1 MTFSQSKKQK
11 VGKGDKKGQINVGKG
26 VKKAA
31 ENVGKSKN
39 GY

>member
-11 VGKGDKKGQINVGKG
+11 VGKSDKKRQINVGKG

-31 ENVGKSKN
+31 KNVGKSKN